1 MVNYPLEPSQI
12 SLISMFTIG
21 IPAFVMS
28 LERNTDQIKGHFLSN
43 VLFKALPGGLTD
55 FLVVSSLYMFC
66 MEFRVSETDVSTS
79 CTIIL
84 AIVGLMILY
93 QIASPMTKYH
103 WILWFGMAAGLL
115 YCMIFVSRIFAITS
129 VSKQSMMLL
138 IVFAIVTE
146 PTFRYLS
153 ILIRKLS
160 EWYTQ
165 HRLRQAEKVQRSQ
178 NL

>member
-1 MVNYPLEPSQI
+1 
-12 SLISMFTIG
+12 
-21 IPAFVMS
+21 
-28 LERNTDQIKGHFLSN
+28 
-43 VLFKALPGGLTD
+43 
-55 FLVVSSLYMFC
+55 
-66 MEFRVSETDVSTS
+66 
-79 CTIIL
+79 
-84 AIVGLMILY
+84 
-93 QIASPMTKYH
+93 
-103 WILWFGMAAGLL
+103 MAAGLL

-165 HRLRQAEKVQRSQ
+165 HRLRQAEKAQRSQ

>member
-1 MVNYPLEPSQI
+1 M
-12 SLISMFTIG
+12 
-21 IPAFVMS
+21 
-28 LERNTDQIKGHFLSN
+28 
-43 VLFKALPGGLTD
+43 TD

-66 MEFRVSETDVSTS
+66 MEFQVSETDVSTS

-103 WILWFGMAAGLL
+103 WILWFGMATGLL

-165 HRLRQAEKVQRSQ
+165 HRLRQAEKAQRSQ

>member
-1 MVNYPLEPSQI
+1 
-12 SLISMFTIG
+12 
-21 IPAFVMS
+21 
-28 LERNTDQIKGHFLSN
+28 
-43 VLFKALPGGLTD
+43 
-55 FLVVSSLYMFC
+55 
-66 MEFRVSETDVSTS
+66 MEFQVSETDVSTS

-138 IVFAIVTE
+138 IVFAVVTE

-160 EWYTQ
+160 DWYTERRQ
-165 HRLRQAEKVQRSQ
+165 RQAEKARRSQ